1 MAGQSVSGAIIAR
14 APGGPEV
21 LEWADLPDRDPGPGE
36 ALLRH
41 LAVGANFIDIYYRSG
56 LYPWPETPLVPGAE
70 AAGVIEVLGPGVTG
84 FSPGDVVAYV
94 LPTGAYRQRRVVP
107 ADRLVPVPQGLDP
120 GVVAGTLLKGLTAQY
135 LVTACHPVRP
145 GDTVL
150 VHAAAGGVGLL
161 VGPWLKALGATAI
174 GTAGGPEKVALAQ
187 AHGYDHVIDYRAQD
201 FAAEVMRLTQGQGC
215 EAVFDSVGA
224 TTWRGSLSVLKR
236 RGVFVS
242 FGQSSGM
249 IQGFQVSDLA
259 RGSLSAVRPVLFDYV
274 ARREELLARSA
285 DLFGRLLSGQV
296 RPGRLERL
304 PLGEVAGLHARMEAR
319 DTTGSHV
326 LIP

>member
-1 MAGQSVSGAIIAR
+1 MSGAIIAR
-14 APGGPEV
+14 TPGGPAV
-21 LEWADLPDRDPGPGE
+21 LEWTDLPDRDPGPGE
-36 ALLRH
+36 VALRH
-41 LAVGANFIDIYYRSG
+41 LGIGANFIDIYYRSG

-70 AAGVIEVLGPGVTG
+70 ASGVVEALGPGVTG
-84 FSPGDVVAYV
+84 LTPGAVVAYV
-94 LPTGAYRQRRVVP
+94 MPTGAYRQRRVVP
-107 ADRLVPVPQGLDP
+107 ADRLVPVPGGLDP
-120 GVVAGTLLKGLTAQY
+120 VVVAGSLLKGLTAQY

-174 GTAGGPEKVALAQ
+174 GTAGGPDKIALAL
-187 AHGYDHVIDYRAQD
+187 AHGYDHVIDYTAQD
-201 FAAEVMRLTQGQGC
+201 FAPDVMRLTGGRGC

-224 TTWRGSLSVLKR
+224 TTWRGSLSVLKT

-249 IQGFQVSDLA
+249 IEGFRIADLA
-259 RGSLSAVRPVLFDYV
+259 RGSLSVVRPVLFDYV
-274 ARREELLARSA
+274 ARREELLERAA
-285 DLFGRLLSGQV
+285 DLFGRLTTGQL
-296 RPGRLERL
+296 RPDRLERV
-304 PLGEVAGLHARMEAR
+304 PLAEVATLHARMEAR
-319 DTTGSHV
+319 ATTGSHV